1 MSEKYG
7 TPAFPIRG
15 NIFYGNSGKIPSLLF
30 NLYIQL
36 L

>member
-15 NIFYGNSGKIPSLLF
+15 NIFRGNSGRSSIHIYS
-30 NLYIQL
+30 IH
-36 L
+36 